1 MICSARI
8 TDYLRSLEPEGDP
21 LLEEIAGKAKEDFV
35 PIIRKET
42 GSLLKTLVA
51 AANPGSILELGT
63 AVGYSALLMASVMGR
78 GCHILLPSNRMKG
91 GSRPQRGIFP
101 GRGGIRRLPFWKGMR
116 GS

>member
-42 GSLLKTLVA
+42 GSLF
-51 AANPGSILELGT
+51 S
-63 AVGYSALLMASVMGR
+63 
-78 GCHILLPSNRMKG
+78 C
-91 GSRPQRGIFP
+91 F
-101 GRGGIRRLPFWKGMR
+101 
-116 GS
+116 